1 VSLCLALSMIFKP
14 PDAGRARASV
24 QGQQGSLPSYGIWS
38 QARLRPSFR
47 PRAMPRGLRFANS
60 RARQRAPHGTSGTNQ
75 PHRVHPYPRGG
86 SLCTSSGHS
95 LSTTARISSEM
106 TVTFLMSSMY
116 LCNRRKSAGVIALPP
131 TIRGE

>member
-1 VSLCLALSMIFKP
+1 M
-14 PDAGRARASV
+14 
-24 QGQQGSLPSYGIWS
+24 
-38 QARLRPSFR
+38 
-47 PRAMPRGLRFANS
+47 
-60 RARQRAPHGTSGTNQ
+60 RQRFLTERPAEQ

-116 LCNRRKSAGVIALPP
+116 LCNRRKSAGVITLPDRKIGGLRPPQNLVDQVAGAPLKSMKATVP
-131 TIRGE
+131 TGVENSYFS